1 MDIDFVFLPSI
12 EDELDPIPKEWS
24 TSDEAGNSIGTSKTM
39 GTFLVQLLS
48 VLVQWVPHSV
58 NDDTFHCLLLFDWCW
73 KGGKVL

>member
-1 MDIDFVFLPSI
+1 MNYMKKLAAIYSKQFHTTLPSI

-58 NDDTFHCLLLFDWCW
+58 NDDTFHCL
-73 KGGKVL
+73 